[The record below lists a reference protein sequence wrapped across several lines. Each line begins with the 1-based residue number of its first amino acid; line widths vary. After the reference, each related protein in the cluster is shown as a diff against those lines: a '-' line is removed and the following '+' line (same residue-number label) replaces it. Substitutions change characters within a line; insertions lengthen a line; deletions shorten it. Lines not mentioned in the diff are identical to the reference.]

1 MCPIVLLSM
10 LSKRKKKKKHGL
22 RLTGIPIFI
31 IQVVLTLSLLMF
43 ITYWFALYK
52 GLPTVLLL
60 LMGLFILYT
69 FITQKTVTG
78 RHLYAL
84 GGNEKAAMLSGV
96 KTKKIIFLAYTNM
109 GLLSALAG
117 IVFAGR
123 LNAATPRAGT
133 GFELD
138 AIAACFIGGASSSGG
153 IGTVAGAIVGA
164 LLMGVLNNGMSILG
178 VNVDWQQTI
187 KGAVLLIAVIFDV
200 YSKSKSRTS

>member
-1 MCPIVLLSM
+1 V
-10 LSKRKKKKKHGL
+10 
-22 RLTGIPIFI
+22 TGIPIFI
-31 IQVVLTLSLLMF
+31 IQVVLALSLLMF
-43 ITYWFALYK
+43 ITYWFARYK

-60 LMGLFILYT
+60 LLGLFILYT

-164 LLMGVLNNGMSILG
+164 LMMGVLNNGMSILG